1 MPTIGE
7 ALAAAHAEC
16 KPYDILARDLRVLIM
31 ANEGFHDQIDVIFY
45 KDKEMTKYDL
55 FRSQVERLKNN
66 EPVEYVIGEAEF
78 LQHRLYVD
86 NRVLIP
92 RGETEELVSLIS
104 ERISNYYE
112 PRQYLV
118 AADIGTGSGCITI
131 ALKESF
137 KNWMIYPT
145 DISEDSMEVAKIN
158 FAKEGTRCE
167 PLIGDALEPFI
178 EKKMNLD
185 IIVSNPPYILNE
197 EDAQDSVKDFEPARA
212 LWMNKEKN
220 VYKSIFEN
228 YKKVKKGCLF
238 MAFEISPD
246 IVDYLTDLMKKNLS
260 DYEYEFVNDLN
271 GLTRFLIVFCK

>member
-7 ALAAAHAEC
+7 ALAEAYAEC

-45 KDKEMTKYDL
+45 KDKEMKKYDL
-55 FRSQVERLKNN
+55 FRQQVARLKNN
-66 EPVEYVIGEAEF
+66 EPVEYIIGEAEF

-86 NRVLIP
+86 KRVLIP

-118 AADIGTGSGCITI
+118 VADIGTGSGCITI

-137 KNWMIYPT
+137 KNWMLYPT
-145 DISEDSMEVAKIN
+145 DISPDAMEVAKIN
-158 FAKEGTRCE
+158 FAKEGTRCD

-178 EKKMNLD
+178 ERKMNLD
-185 IIVSNPPYILNE
+185 IIVSNPPYILNKD
-197 EDAQDSVKDFEPARA
+197 DAQDSVKDYEPSNA
-212 LWMNKEKN
+212 LWMDKDKN

-228 YKKVKKGCLF
+228 YKKVKKGSLF

-246 IVDYLTDLMKKNLS
+246 IVSYLTDLMKKNLS

-271 GLTRFLIVFCK
+271 GMTRFLIVFCK

>member
-197 EDAQDSVKDFEPARA
+197 VDAQDSVKDFEPARA

>member
-1 MPTIGE
+1 MPTIDE
-7 ALAAAHAEC
+7 ALKSAYAEC
-16 KPYDILARDLRVLIM
+16 KPFDILARDLRVLIM

-45 KDKEMTKYDL
+45 KDKEMKKYDL

-104 ERISNYYE
+104 ERISNYFE

-145 DISEDSMEVAKIN
+145 DISPDSMEVAKIN

-228 YKKVKKGCLF
+228 YRKVKKGCLF